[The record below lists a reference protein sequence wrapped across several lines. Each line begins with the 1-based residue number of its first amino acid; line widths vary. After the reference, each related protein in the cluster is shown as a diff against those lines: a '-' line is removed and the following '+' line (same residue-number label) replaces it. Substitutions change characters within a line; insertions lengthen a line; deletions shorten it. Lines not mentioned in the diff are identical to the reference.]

1 MDSLYEMAARVS
13 LDVTGMMGPGMA
25 AFPMMNR
32 LHAQAGFTTT
42 QIDKLGAAFKTFAAG
57 TAITGVGV
65 GLAALMGDAVK
76 RAEALQ
82 TIVIGIQTRTGAS
95 AMQMAALQTRATT
108 IGLTNQMST
117 TDVMGIAQSA
127 SRAGITDI
135 GQLSQML
142 KPLSNY
148 SEVMLRAT
156 GADPAHSATIAAEM
170 AHLYGAFGTK
180 QIGGVSDTAYLVN
193 QLGKAMQIVPGS
205 QDQFLHLLSQFV
217 GTERPLYKGKPP
229 QALISDTISEA
240 TLLSQMGQGTRGGN
254 QIARIITN
262 MMGGARGKTAL
273 DAIAGIQ
280 RGTGIHFANAQGQIN
295 DPSLLLKALA
305 TTAQKLNPQQTLA
318 QFSRAFAA
326 NGARL
331 AGLFADPI
339 VGTRLKA
346 IADAMKAMP
355 DLGAQQRRYNASAQ
369 GQFNQANKNF
379 DSAMTQLGILW
390 LPLAVRAANALAAF
404 TAGVVRFSQQNP
416 KLMEFIATFVAVTA
430 TVSLVAGPFLMLAG
444 AVGAVLAVFGVAGLA
459 PVLAAILAIG
469 AALAG
474 VTWVILHWKDIMG
487 FVAGSF
493 DALGAAAHRLLVIL
507 GLAHDPVQHYKTVKA
522 PPVAANSIVRT
533 TIPTGGTVGMPTY
546 LYIKPLPQPAP
557 STSTPPSTHKPGHTG
572 GGGSIY
578 DMMAMLTELHVAHPV
593 AATPAHARAHMPASP
608 FPVTHPV
615 VPVVPIVQTASMAYV
630 APVVHTTPVHAY
642 HETVTHHR
650 GAAWDMPDIGPSSRS
665 AHGAAPVYHLHVAPG
680 AVGPIHVHG
689 ADHHDEE
696 ALAKRVGAHV
706 IRDLGDELV
715 HTLTSGAPSVFGL
728 SPVLNT
734 PAPR

>member
-1 MDSLYEMAARVS
+1 MDSLYEMAARVTM
-13 LDVTGMMGPGMA
+13 DVTGMTGPAMA
-25 AFPMMNR
+25 AFTMMNR
-32 LHAQAGFTTT
+32 LHAQAGLTTT

-180 QIGGVSDTAYLVN
+180 QIGGVSDTAYLVD

-262 MMGGARGKTAL
+262 MMGGAKGKTAL

-318 QFSRAFAA
+318 EFSRAFAA

-331 AGLFADPI
+331 AGLFADPT
-339 VGTRLKA
+339 VGSRLQT
-346 IADAMKAMP
+346 IANAMKAMP
-355 DLGAQQRRYNASAQ
+355 NLDAQQRQYNASVP
-369 GQFNQANKNF
+369 GQFNQAQKNW
-379 DSAMTQLGILW
+379 DSALTQLGILW
-390 LPLAVRAANALAAF
+390 LPIAARAANALAGF
-404 TAGVVRFSQQNP
+404 TAGLVRFTQQNP
-416 KLMEFIATFVAVTA
+416 KMMEFIATFVAVTA
-430 TVSLVAGPFLMLAG
+430 AVSLVVGPFLMLAG
-444 AVGAVLAVFGVAGLA
+444 IVAAIGAVGGLTVIVPLIAGLALVGVAVAGL
-459 PVLAAILAIG
+459 VLV
-469 AALAG
+469 
-474 VTWVILHWKDIMG
+474 VTHWGDIMSATGNFFGLLNTGLHNLLMTLG
-487 FVAGSF
+487 FIH
-493 DALGAAAHRLLVIL
+493 DTRQLPKPTVIP
-507 GLAHDPVQHYKTVKA
+507 ANQ
-522 PPVAANSIVRT
+522 PPKPGQIQAT
-533 TIPTGGTVGMPTY
+533 QPTGGTVGMPTY
-546 LYIKPLPQPAP
+546 LYIKPIVPVVPHI
-557 STSTPPSTHKPGHTG
+557 PPTKGVPGHTG

-578 DMMAMLTELHVAHPV
+578 DVLQASLALPRLMPHLAP
-593 AATPAHARAHMPASP
+593 TPATMPAFRVDP
-608 FPVTHPV
+608 PAHTTP
-615 VPVVPIVQTASMAYV
+615 
-630 APVVHTTPVHAY
+630 VHTTPVHAY
-642 HETVTHHR
+642 HEEVVTHHKTERATNPAHR
-650 GAAWDMPDIGPSSRS
+650 GGGAGTGTSPVVHTGPVSI
-665 AHGAAPVYHLHVAPG
+665 
-680 AVGPIHVHG
+680 GPIHINGMKHE
-689 ADHHDEE
+689 DDE
-696 ALAKRVGAHV
+696 ALAHRLTQHIARHF
-706 IRDLGDELV
+706 GDEVL
-715 HTLTSGAPSVFGL
+715 HALTSGAPSVFGL